1 MRRKELCGME
11 KHKVRELIEYSDAKP
26 SPKVLVNRPGYR
38 MLLMS
43 MRSGQKIPEHAT
55 KEMVTVYAVSGHI
68 TFYAGKQGCDLRAG
82 EVICVDADLPH
93 RLEAH
98 EDSALLVIA
107 AGTGAH
113 LPAKSSTT
121 GKLLDLRAVPRP
133 ERHTL
138 VFATFDGLAAGEDFL
153 LINDHDPVPLRR
165 QMEAMRPGQMSW
177 EYLERGPNDF
187 RIRVRRIAS
196 AVGGKS
202 SEKTTPA
209 ALLQEIRGA

>member
-1 MRRKELCGME
+1 ME
-11 KHKVRELIEYSDAKP
+11 KHNVRELIEYSDAKP

-55 KEMVTVYAVSGHI
+55 REMVTVYAVSGYI
-68 TFYAGKQGCDLRAG
+68 TFYAGAEGCDLRAG
-82 EVICVDADLPH
+82 EVICVDANLPH

-107 AGTGAH
+107 AGNTRAPG
-113 LPAKSSTT
+113 
-121 GKLLDLRAVPRP
+121 GKVLDLRAVPRP

-165 QMEAMRPGQMSW
+165 QMEAMRPGQMTW

-187 RIRVRRIAS
+187 RICVRRIAS
-196 AVGGKS
+196 ADGGKS
-202 SEKTTPA
+202 AENA
-209 ALLQEIRGA
+209 AQKAQLQEIRGA

>member
-1 MRRKELCGME
+1 MSRMQ
-11 KHKVRELIEYSDAKP
+11 KHNLTELIEYSDAKP
-26 SPKVLVNRPGYR
+26 FPKVLMNRPGYR

-68 TFYAGKQGCDLRAG
+68 TFYAGTQGCDLRAG
-82 EVICVDADLPH
+82 EVIYLDADVLH

-107 AGTGAH
+107 AGTASASA
-113 LPAKSSTT
+113 AKV
-121 GKLLDLRAVPRP
+121 LDLRAVPRP
-133 ERHTL
+133 ERHSL

-165 QMEAMRPGQMSW
+165 QMEAMLPGQMVW
-177 EYLERGPNDF
+177 EYLERGPIDF
-187 RIRVRRIAS
+187 RIRVRRTAS
-196 AVGGKS
+196 PEGRES
-202 SEKTTPA
+202 SASTPPKA
-209 ALLQEIRGA
+209 ELREIR

>member
-11 KHKVRELIEYSDAKP
+11 KHNVRELIEYSDAKP
-26 SPKVLVNRPGYR
+26 FPKVLINRPGYR

-55 KEMVTVYAVSGHI
+55 KEMVTVYAVSGYI
-68 TFYAGKQGCDLRAG
+68 TFYAGAEGCDLRAG
-82 EVICVDADLPH
+82 EVICVDANLPH

-107 AGTGAH
+107 AGNPRAPG
-113 LPAKSSTT
+113 
-121 GKLLDLRAVPRP
+121 GKGLDLRAVPRP

-165 QMEAMRPGQMSW
+165 QMEAMRPGQMTW
-177 EYLERGPNDF
+177 EYLERGPNNF
-187 RIRVRRIAS
+187 RICVRRIAS
-196 AVGGKS
+196 VNGGKS
-202 SEKTTPA
+202 SEDSTPEV
-209 ALLQEIRGA
+209 LLQEIRGA